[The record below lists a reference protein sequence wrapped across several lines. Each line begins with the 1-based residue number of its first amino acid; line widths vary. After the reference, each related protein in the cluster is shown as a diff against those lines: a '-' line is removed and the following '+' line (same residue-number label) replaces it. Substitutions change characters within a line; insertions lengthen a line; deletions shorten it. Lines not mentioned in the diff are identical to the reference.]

1 MGRRKRINAENRKKV
16 RKNYI
21 FSSLKNIRISC
32 RKMRIIA
39 NLIRNMN
46 VIKALAVL
54 KYNKKKNIAIHLSKI
69 LLSTISN
76 WKIKTK
82 NSDNSN
88 LYIKE
93 IKVDGA
99 RFLKKIQPAPQGRVH
114 KIKKY
119 STHVFIAL
127 HYKKN
132 IWDIK

>member
-1 MGRRKRINAENRKKV
+1 MGRRKRIYAFQRKQD
-16 RKNYI
+16 RKNKI
-21 FSSLKNIRISC
+21 FSILKNIRISC
-32 RKMRIIA
+32 RKIKIIA

-54 KYNKKKNIAIHLSKI
+54 KYNKKRNISIHLGNV

-82 NSDNSN
+82 NSDDSN

-93 IKVDGA
+93 IKVDVA
-99 RFLKKIQPAPQGRVH
+99 RFLKRIQPAPQGRVH
-114 KIKKY
+114 RIKIY
-119 STHVFIAL
+119 YTNVSIVL